1 MNVDMKHHRHFVA
14 TRGKIL
20 RNIADEFGGVT
31 ISFPRSGVKSEKV
44 VIKGSKDC
52 VEAAKK
58 KIADIVDD
66 LVSCVMLTCLE
77 LRIYVA
83 WLWDFVHYVAAKLE
97 KKNTKYKFNLQ
108 NYGNVRRSKKF
119 FDKVSAFSRKF

>member
-1 MNVDMKHHRHFVA
+1 MTGISGKDVTFVNQSDYMISVYFKDNIVESEMNVDMKHHQHFVA

-58 KIADIVDD
+58 KIANIVDD
-66 LVSCVMLTCLE
+66 LVSCVMQTCLE
-77 LRIYVA
+77 LRRYGYRIGS
-83 WLWDFVHYVAAKLE
+83 KM
-97 KKNTKYKFNLQ
+97 KKT
-108 NYGNVRRSKKF
+108 
-119 FDKVSAFSRKF
+119 

>member
-1 MNVDMKHHRHFVA
+1 MISVYFKDNIVESEMNVDMKHHQHFVA

-58 KIADIVDD
+58 KIANIVDD
-66 LVSCVMLTCLE
+66 LVSCVMQTCLE
-77 LRIYVA
+77 LRRYGYRIGSKMKKT
-83 WLWDFVHYVAAKLE
+83 WLR
-97 KKNTKYKFNLQ
+97 NLIELTLGLMLGLLL
-108 NYGNVRRSKKF
+108 YIFG
-119 FDKVSAFSRKF
+119 